1 MTEPRDTS
9 ESTLAVVIPA
19 YNAAATL
26 PDCLTALAR
35 SNRQPDEIILFDDG
49 STDET
54 AFIARAA
61 GVRVIR
67 GGIAKQGPAIGR
79 NIAAAATNCSIIVFV
94 DADVTVRP
102 DALEKLEAPLLAGN
116 AVASFGSYDDRPKSR
131 RVAAIYANLRHH
143 WIHQQGRSEAFT
155 FWSGL
160 GAISS
165 GTFRA
170 HRGFDPRFT
179 QPSIEDV
186 ELGLRII
193 ESGGHIKLVKQALGT
208 HQKDWNLAQ
217 LWKTDIFRRAVPWAK
232 LIREGRG
239 HANDLNLSRRERAA
253 AIAAHLIWLA
263 AAAFIWQPP
272 LWPAFA
278 LTIAI
283 YALLNAPFY
292 AFLCQAAG
300 PRAVIAGIF
309 LHWCYHIYASVIFAL
324 VAAAG
329 LPLRTRSKI
338 IRARVGSI
346 HATRPW

>member
-1 MTEPRDTS
+1 MTVPRDTP

-26 PDCLTALAR
+26 PDCLSALA
-35 SNRQPDEIILFDDG
+35 SSSRQPDEIILFDDG
-49 STDET
+49 STDGT
-54 AFIARAA
+54 PFIARAA
-61 GVRVIR
+61 GAKVIR

-79 NIAAAATNCSIIVFV
+79 NIAAAAASGSIIVFV

-102 DALEKLEAPLLAGN
+102 DALEKLEAPLLAGK

-131 RVAAIYANLRHH
+131 KLPALYANLRHH

-160 GAISS
+160 GAIRS

-170 HRGFDPRFT
+170 HRGFDPQFT

-193 ESGGHIKLVKQALGT
+193 EGGGRISLVKQALGT
-208 HQKDWNLAQ
+208 HQKDWSLAQ
-217 LWKTDIFRRAVPWAK
+217 LWKTDIFHRAVPWAQ

-239 HANDLNLSRRERAA
+239 HANDLNLSRSERAA
-253 AIAAHLIWLA
+253 AMAAHLIWLTA
-263 AAAFIWQPP
+263 AAVVWRPAW
-272 LWPAFA
+272 WPAIA

-283 YALLNAPFY
+283 YALLNTRFY
-292 AFLCQAAG
+292 AFLFQAAG
-300 PRAVIAGIF
+300 LRAVVAGIF

-324 VAAAG
+324 VAVAG
-329 LPLRTRSKI
+329 MPLRRRNKMM
-338 IRARVGSI
+338 RASAGRI